1 MKQVV
6 YKLKCTV
13 VGIDADRPPPP
24 KKKLQETT
32 INKQIN
38 LTYLESITKQV
49 KSINECFYLGRKNH
63 SLSII

>member
-13 VGIDADRPPPP
+13 VGIDTDRPPQ

-38 LTYLESITKQV
+38 LTYSWKVLQNKL
-49 KSINECFYLGRKNH
+49 NL
-63 SLSII
+63 